1 MRVTEPSGFAE
12 VCWGSVILMI
22 VKWVTKSE
30 RAGTCSAIAKGE

>member
-22 VKWVTKSE
+22 ARWVTKFE
-30 RAGTCSAIAKGE
+30 RAVTCSAIAKGE